1 VSVAQTLA
9 ADPLRAQALGDTIR
23 VPAGAQGAAPR
34 VEHRTTNGT
43 AWQPRAVPVH
53 AWHGSRGAWRLMAH
67 GQAFVGY
74 VHESTYKGGTR
85 AGSANWAMVGATRST
100 SGGSFNLTAMGSLE
114 TITWGDCGYP
124 RVLSAGA
131 ACGRD
136 GFHEYQHPHPPLM
149 ELSGRLLHG
158 LRGDRALELY
168 AALIGEP
175 ALGPPSYVHR
185 ASATH
190 DPIAPIAHHELNPAH
205 TSAGVLTAG
214 LVSGTWKLEASVF
227 NGEPADHDRVIQEFR
242 ALRSVSARAQFAPTP
257 AWSVQVSAGRVRSGE
272 AHHPGASPVLRVV
285 TASAMHV
292 RPQAVTQHATTLAW
306 TRMDDGILARHSL
319 LLESTVTFAGRW
331 TVFGRSEL
339 AHRADTRH
347 TIVAY
352 PDGSHDHLADARR
365 ATVAQ
370 LSAGTAFEQRV
381 AAFAI
386 GVGARASISRLPSP
400 IVPLYGERHPASFAL
415 FAYLRPAAA
424 YSSVSRGGMVH

>member
-1 VSVAQTLA
+1 
-9 ADPLRAQALGDTIR
+9 
-23 VPAGAQGAAPR
+23 
-34 VEHRTTNGT
+34 
-43 AWQPRAVPVH
+43 
-53 AWHGSRGAWRLMAH
+53 
-67 GQAFVGY
+67 
-74 VHESTYKGGTR
+74 
-85 AGSANWAMVGATRST
+85 MVGATRST

-331 TVFGRSEL
+331 TCSVGVNSRIAQTLVTQSSRTPTVRTTISQMPVGR
-339 AHRADTRH
+339 
-347 TIVAY
+347 
-352 PDGSHDHLADARR
+352 
-365 ATVAQ
+365 Q
-370 LSAGTAFEQRV
+370 
-381 AAFAI
+381 
-386 GVGARASISRLPSP
+386 SP
-400 IVPLYGERHPASFAL
+400 NCQPAPRS
-415 FAYLRPAAA
+415 
-424 YSSVSRGGMVH
+424 SSVSPPSRSALAREPRSVACRARSCRSTANAIPRVSRCSLTCGLPQRTRP